1 LRLYLQSVTRKATRA
16 NRALEQLP
24 LWFNEHFRVV
34 IMRTSQTRL
43 LGSAALRLMVRG
55 RDPLLTATAA
65 YLDPLGRIKY
75 LKHDRSALSAGHRT
89 SRLHNQQEREN
100 AWM

>member
-1 LRLYLQSVTRKATRA
+1 MRA

-24 LWFNEHFRVV
+24 LWFNKHLGV

-43 LGSAALRLMVRG
+43 LGSAALRLMFRH
-55 RDPLLTATAA
+55 RNPLLTAAAA
-65 YLDPLGRIKY
+65 YLDPPGRIKY
-75 LKHDRSALSAGHRT
+75 LKHDCSGLSAGHRT